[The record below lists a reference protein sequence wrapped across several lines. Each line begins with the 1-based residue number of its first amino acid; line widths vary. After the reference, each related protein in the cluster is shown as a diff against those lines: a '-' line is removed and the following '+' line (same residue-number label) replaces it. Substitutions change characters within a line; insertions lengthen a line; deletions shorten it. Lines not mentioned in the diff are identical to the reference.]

1 MVATAP
7 VSSSASS
14 SRGSAGSI
22 KKQSQQCAP
31 PDGDGTIVLGWT
43 NSCVDD
49 DQDGPPD
56 CKSDYV
62 AEQKGDAVPKLSSER
77 RLSQVVTSYIRRP
90 SNAQQLQ
97 ASARTASRKVL
108 DAADANGDG
117 TIDAKE
123 FEEVYKLMRRAISEE
138 QTQKRASR
146 STTAEAQRRSKQ
158 LATIAGV
165 LVLFVALL
173 LGGNGALMY
182 VVVENAKSTKVESVS
197 EGQTELRSMSGAHAA
212 STCATQTSTHAP
224 HSTSWTRLT
233 ACRPTLR
240 PRRRPRCYWRRCLVR
255 LPL

>member
-7 VSSSASS
+7 VASTAPCP
-14 SRGSAGSI
+14 RGSAGSI
-22 KKQSQQCAP
+22 KKQAQQCAP
-31 PDGDGTIVLGWT
+31 PDGEGTVVLGWT
-43 NSCVDD
+43 NACLDD
-49 DQDGPPD
+49 DHDGHDGPPD
-56 CKSDYV
+56 CKSECV
-62 AEQKGDAVPKLSSER
+62 AGQKADAVPKFSSER

-108 DAADANGDG
+108 DAADADGDG

-123 FEEVYKLMRRAISEE
+123 FEEVYKQMRAAISEE

-146 STTAEAQRRSKQ
+146 QTTAEAQRRSKT
-158 LATIAGV
+158 LATVAGV

-182 VVVENAKSTKVESVS
+182 VVVENAKSTKVEGAG

-212 STCATQTSTHAP
+212 PPCS
-224 HSTSWTRLT
+224 
-233 ACRPTLR
+233 
-240 PRRRPRCYWRRCLVR
+240 
-255 LPL
+255 